1 MNNLKIK
8 EKRINKAID
17 KLSNLSASYSQ
28 PSYKTEKI
36 QVERNQLISEKSE
49 IEKKIPRTIER
60 TQLFKKK
67 IEILQI
73 EVNANSEKEEKFK
86 KEIDEV
92 SQETENLVEEI
103 EKWQM

>member
-1 MNNLKIK
+1 MNNLEIK

-49 IEKKIPRTIER
+49 IEKKYQELLREHSY
-60 TQLFKKK
+60 LKKK
-67 IEILQI
+67 
-73 EVNANSEKEEKFK
+73 
-86 KEIDEV
+86 
-92 SQETENLVEEI
+92 
-103 EKWQM
+103 